1 MFYSQ
6 KNGFSDAT
14 TKTRYKIL
22 RFMAKNN
29 VNLADAEA
37 VKLFIATRKEWS
49 NGHRQIAVSAYTA
62 YAKMEKVE

>member
-6 KNGFSDAT
+6 KAGFSDAT

-22 RFMAKNN
+22 RFMTKNN

-37 VKLFIATRKEWS
+37 VKLFIAMRKEADARARR
-49 NGHRQIAVSAYTA
+49 HR
-62 YAKMEKVE
+62 